1 MIEIHSRLPAGP
13 AKQSPAVKQ
22 QLVLT
27 ISLTR
32 CRAPKGELSAKVTI
46 ATAKLI
52 AYDQLATSTRL
63 RLAGGETLEVHEKT
77 CEIDRMI
84 RSAASG
90 NVHI

>member
-1 MIEIHSRLPAGP
+1 MIEIRSRLA
-13 AKQSPAVKQ
+13 ASPALNPPKPKQ
-22 QLVLT
+22 QLILT

-32 CRAPKGELSAKVTI
+32 CRLPKGELSAKVTI

-52 AYDQLATSTRL
+52 AYDQLAAGTRL
-63 RLAGGETLEVHEKT
+63 RLVGGETLEVHENT
-77 CEIDRMI
+77 SEIDRLI